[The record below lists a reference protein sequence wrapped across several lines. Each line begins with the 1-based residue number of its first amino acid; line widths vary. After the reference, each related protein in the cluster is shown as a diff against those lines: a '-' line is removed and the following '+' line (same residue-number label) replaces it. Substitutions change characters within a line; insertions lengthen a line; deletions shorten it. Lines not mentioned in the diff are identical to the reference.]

1 MNKPAPAGAFVGVL
15 STRGRFL
22 IAEPL
27 FEPRR
32 ERSSSQR
39 GRARPVVV
47 ASGRDPVGR
56 SARPGDLVLLS
67 RPKSSGAR
75 AGSSSVRVVRV
86 LGRPDVAR
94 DMIEALMLD
103 RGLRRGFDPA
113 VQREA
118 RHASELALDT
128 NGRRD
133 FRDLATFTID
143 PVSARDFDDAISAE
157 RLEDGA
163 IRVWVH
169 IADVSAY
176 VPEASPL
183 DREARRRATSVYV
196 PGAVE
201 PMLPEALS
209 TGACSLMP
217 GVGRLAVTVE
227 MDLAGATVQRVAF
240 HRSIIRSDARLTYE
254 EVDGIFAGREPA
266 GEPWGQPLGLARE
279 VAGALEDARRRR
291 GGLTLDSIE
300 PQFIFD
306 SDGNVSDIEA
316 RAQTESHR
324 VIEHLMIAANEAVA
338 GFLQKRK
345 APCLY
350 RVHERPDPER
360 IRRLVEQLE
369 TLDVP
374 TPPLPDRMSG
384 SQAAEILGEISQL
397 IERHVARAL
406 ARTGASSPG
415 RSPSGGRLALTSLV
429 LRSLKQA
436 YYSPENIG
444 HAGLSSTTYCH
455 FTSPIRRYPDL
466 VCHRALLHAIGA
478 GEEPG
483 DRRDGLGQL
492 GEWASERER
501 EAMLI
506 ERDADDMARCFA
518 LERMLYRDG
527 WQRQFSGEITGLISA
542 GAFVAFGEDTP
553 TSAER
558 AMPVYEGML
567 PVRRM
572 TAGGQA
578 TADLSGATRGSRD
591 ARSNRHPP
599 RGASPRSEREWW
611 ELGEQGTILHASRSG
626 ATLKL
631 GDPVQVR
638 VVGVDTA
645 RGRVDLAL
653 PSS

>member
-47 ASGRDPVGR
+47 ASGRDPAGR

-67 RPKSSGAR
+67 RPRSSGTR

-128 NGRRD
+128 HGRSD

-201 PMLPEALS
+201 PMLPEELS

-217 GVGRLAVTVE
+217 GVERLAVTVE

-338 GFLQKRK
+338 GFLQRRK

-350 RVHERPDPER
+350 RVHERPDPDR
-360 IRRLVEQLE
+360 IKRLVEQLE

-397 IERHVARAL
+397 IERHVARTL
-406 ARTGASSPG
+406 ARIGAGGPG
-415 RSPSGGRLALTSLV
+415 SSPSGGRLALTSLV

-506 ERDADDMARCFA
+506 ERDADDMAACFA

-572 TAGGQA
+572 AGGHA
-578 TADLSGATRGSRD
+578 TADLSGATRGGRD

-599 RGASPRSEREWW
+599 RGSQPRPEREWW
-611 ELGEQGTILHASRSG
+611 ELGEQGTILYASRSG

-631 GDPVQVR
+631 GDSVQVR